1 MSLFFKKIFANDTP
15 LSLGKVVASLF
26 SLFLIIIF
34 LSLFSATDQQT
45 IVPAW
50 ETTYLHIPLF
60 YFSIF
65 LSFSILLWTLTKKT
79 LFRIWNFLLPLS
91 FLTILPQIISLLV
104 NNDGSVTITHI
115 VTEPQNILP
124 TFLKFL
130 YFSSEL
136 GITLNTKI
144 IVFLIL
150 FLLSFFIFKN
160 TKSLLRSVLGLLLSY
175 LILFFYSIIPSIV
188 SLPYILSG
196 ASESPTE
203 IYSSTLSHGLI
214 STTRQA
220 LPLSL
225 ITTSQQDFFQSIF
238 MSQIFWLLVVIQL
251 FLIFILPNLKYRKA
265 FLENFPLTRIIYWSI
280 ISLIG
285 IYISQKNYTSIDF
298 KNITTLS
305 SFCVIFLLGV
315 LNTLVAICINDKED
329 IGIDRVSNPNRPLAK
344 GTITEN
350 EINKFM
356 LVLVILII
364 FGLAT
369 MNTTT
374 TFFLIFTQMTYYL
387 YSARP
392 LRLKRNFISSSII
405 IGLASASMAMA
416 GFFFTSINQ
425 RISVFPVEA
434 IFIIAISFAILSN
447 MKDIKDYEGDKQ
459 EGIQT
464 MPVFF
469 GLENSKKIMA
479 FLYSII
485 FISIP
490 LLTHTPSM
498 LFFSLLC
505 SLFSTYLFTK
515 KQYREKYI
523 FLVLFFY
530 AGMLF
535 LNSI

>member
-1 MSLFFKKIFANDTP
+1 MSIFLKRLFENNNPISFQKIAVSLFALTLIRTFLEFFSNPDQSGLIF
-15 LSLGKVVASLF
+15 G
-26 SLFLIIIF
+26 
-34 LSLFSATDQQT
+34 
-45 IVPAW
+45 W
-50 ETTYLHIPLF
+50 ETTYLHFPLF

-65 LSFSILLWTLTKKT
+65 LSFSLILKILTKKT
-79 LFRIWNFLLPLS
+79 FVQIWNFLLPTF
-91 FLTILPQIISLLV
+91 FLILLPPIIDLLKS
-104 NNDGSVTITHI
+104 NDEGSAISYI
-115 VTEPQNILP
+115 ATEPQNIIP

-130 YFSSEL
+130 YFSPEP
-136 GITLNTKI
+136 GITFGIQITA
-144 IVFLIL
+144 FLIL
-150 FLLSFFIFKN
+150 SLLALFILN
-160 TKSLLRSVLGLLLSY
+160 STKSFMRSAMGVLFSY
-175 LILFFYSIIPSIV
+175 LALFFCAIIPSVV
-188 SLPYILSG
+188 SFPYYLSG
-196 ASESPTE
+196 ASESA
-203 IYSSTLSHGLI
+203 ISLYSSAITHGLI

-225 ITTSQQDFFQSIF
+225 VSTSQQNFFHAIF
-238 MSQIFWLLVVIQL
+238 MSQIFWIFIVLQL
-251 FLIFILPNLKYRKA
+251 FIIFILPNLKYRKA

-285 IYISQKNYTSIDF
+285 IYISQKNYISIDF

-329 IGIDRVSNPNRPLAK
+329 IKIDKVSNPSRPLVQ
-344 GTITEN
+344 GLVTEK
-350 EINKFM
+350 ELNKFM
-356 LVLVILII
+356 LALIILII

-369 MNTTT
+369 MNTTV

-392 LRLKRNFISSSII
+392 LRLKRNFMSSSLI
-405 IGLASASMAMA
+405 IGLASASMAIA
-416 GFFFTSINQ
+416 GFFFTSVNQ
-425 RISVFPVEA
+425 HISAFPIEA
-434 IFIIAISFAILSN
+434 IFIIAITFAILSN

-479 FLYSII
+479 FLYAMI

-490 LLTHTPSM
+490 LLTNIQSM
-498 LFFSLLC
+498 FFFSIIC
-505 SLFSTYLFTK
+505 SFFSFYLFTK
-515 KQYREKYI
+515 KQYQEKYI